1 MMTIVIDNMIYA
13 NGSVPSMFRRRST
26 GVRAQNPHQERHQ
39 KTPSLCKHV
48 SGTVPQLTGIV

>member
-13 NGSVPSMFRRRST
+13 NGPVPSTSRRRST
-26 GVRAQNPHQERHQ
+26 GVRAQNSQERHQ
-39 KTPSLCKHV
+39 KTPSLCKYV